1 MSLREIFGGKHYL
14 VYLDDAMRAVVD
26 YIMATRED
34 ADQAYKTQIRLD
46 TLKLMSKTEPAFSWP
61 TDVPGTDRDGY
72 GEGCRIEMIV
82 EEEK

>member
-1 MSLREIFGGKHYL
+1 MSIRKIFEGKHYL
-14 VYLDDAMRAVVD
+14 VYLDEAMQPVVD

-34 ADQAYKTQIRLD
+34 ADNAYKAGIRLD
-46 TLKLMSKTEPAFSWP
+46 TLKLISKTEPAFSWP

-72 GEGCRIEMIV
+72 GEGCRIEMVV